1 MFFTPT
7 QTVVESAVEEA
18 VNDKEE
24 TEPEQV
30 FDYSYDSLKSGPKRV
45 NISTDNMLELLY
57 PLTTLVHSI
66 VIIMH
71 VCGRPCTQ
79 SKWLP

>member
-66 VIIMH
+66 VICMH
-71 VCGRPCTQ
+71 ACRRPCTQ